1 MFNKG
6 GDIMLQITTSYS
18 DELNREI
25 SRFVCANVAKL
36 IRIKMDII
44 DDCPDYDFRWLL
56 PESYVDGHSRE

>member
-25 SRFVCANVAKL
+25 SRFVCANVAKF
-36 IRIKMDII
+36 IMN
-44 DDCPDYDFRWLL
+44 P
-56 PESYVDGHSRE
+56 